1 MFLLVIKIICKNVTN
16 KLKLSKWVLKNS
28 KYLRIVS
35 LKRYEDNLNNIINNI
50 INKLN
55 YKLNKFSYNFHKLY
69 TGYYILY

>member
-1 MFLLVIKIICKNVTN
+1 MFLLVITIICKNVTN

-35 LKRYEDNLNNIINNI
+35 LKKYEDNLNNII
-50 INKLN
+50 KLN
-55 YKLNKFSYNFHKLY
+55 YKLNKFRYNFHKLY